1 MSPSQLE
8 IKTRALGRLI
18 KEETIYHDEVKE
30 QEGVIASMKSA
41 DADEY
46 EIKKQVEVLEDTKK
60 MIPLLREKIQQ
71 SLESLEQFLKD
82 YTGED
87 SLDSASANIATAKKV
102 LSTNAQ

>member
-1 MSPSQLE
+1 M
-8 IKTRALGRLI
+8 
-18 KEETIYHDEVKE
+18 
-30 QEGVIASMKSA
+30 IASMKSA